1 MKINTAKTEQFDSFK
16 KAQKERDEKTER
28 GKNLITD
35 IAMSCGN
42 DFTVIDSL
50 MEILELFSIKD
61 SSVMIGDMVEDL
73 QQHLFTWTKEH
84 GDGISQ
90 WKESVLSGKKYQTA
104 PGESLKPSDTAKQ
117 VSDLLNNPD
126 LPEPIK
132 DGLQDGLLD
141 LFNSHINQSEFHD
154 YEKSPEYVE
163 KILRGYAARHPGE

>member
-1 MKINTAKTEQFDSFK
+1 MKINTAKTEQFNSFE
-16 KAQKERDEKTER
+16 KAQKERDEKTTR

-35 IAMSCGN
+35 IAMSCSN

-73 QQHLFTWTKEH
+73 QHHLFIWTKEY
-84 GDGISQ
+84 GNSLDA
-90 WKESVLSGKKYQTA
+90 WKDSVLYGTKYKDA
-104 PGESLKPSDTAKQ
+104 PGESLETRDAAKQ
-117 VSDLLNNPD
+117 ISELLNNPD
-126 LPEPIK
+126 LPEPIR
-132 DGLQDGLLD
+132 DGLQDGLTD
-141 LFNSHINQSEFHD
+141 LYNSHINQSEFHD